1 MLLYEHFED
10 FATAAR
16 QGQALKDKHAIDFD
30 VLVAGSS
37 DKARA
42 AETLPMLNHVLAFP
56 TLIFIDRSGGVR
68 RIHTG
73 FAGPGTGQHSIEFK
87 QEFAALMEQL
97 LNEGTTTGL

>member
-10 FATAAR
+10 FETAAR
-16 QGQALKDKHAIDFD
+16 QGRALRDKHAIEFD

-68 RIHTG
+68 KIHTG
-73 FAGPGTGQHSIEFK
+73 FAGPGTGQHFIEFK
-87 QEFAALMEQL
+87 QEFAAVVEEL
-97 LNEGTTTGL
+97 LNEDATTGP